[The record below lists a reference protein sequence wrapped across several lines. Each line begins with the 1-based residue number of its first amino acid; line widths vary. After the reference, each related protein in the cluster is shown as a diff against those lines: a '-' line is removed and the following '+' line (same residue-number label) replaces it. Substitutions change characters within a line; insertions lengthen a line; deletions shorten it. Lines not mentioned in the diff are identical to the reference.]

1 MSGMAVRIYFD
12 LGTSNVRLFVLDGA
26 LNTLYSVRRALGA
39 KDSAIAGNNEAL
51 IAGMKTMYD
60 AALSAL
66 SLKDADVVQIY
77 ASGMAT
83 SPYGFEEIPHCEA
96 PVTVAEFA
104 RRGVFS
110 HREKKAFHREVLL
123 VAGMKTTADDIA
135 FVNNTRGEEIEVVGV
150 METLKQRFG
159 DEPVAVILPGSHTH
173 VVLAE
178 AGAGAIWGI
187 VSNFTGELF
196 HALKT
201 QTILAPVMEAEVDRP
216 DTDALLLGAQNA
228 ARFGFNRALYIGHA
242 MRLFQQGDARA
253 RRCYCEG
260 VISGGVITALDY
272 YGENVWQGCHNAAIV
287 SSAYMSE
294 VFLVLLT
301 QSRTIENVQRIEID
315 AHKSYALE
323 GLKRIIR
330 CRGEI

>member
-1 MSGMAVRIYFD
+1 MSGMAVRVYFD

-26 LNTLYSVRRALGA
+26 LNTLYTARRALGA

-51 IAGMKTMYD
+51 IAGMKAMYNT
-60 AALSAL
+60 ALSAL
-66 SLKDADVVQIY
+66 SFKDADVVQIY

-83 SPYGFEEIPHCEA
+83 SPYGFEEVPHCEA

-135 FVNNTRGEEIEVVGV
+135 FINNTRGEEIEVVGV
-150 METLKQRFG
+150 METLEQCFG
-159 DEPVAVILPGSHTH
+159 DEPAAVILPGSHTH
-173 VVLAE
+173 VML
-178 AGAGAIWGI
+178 AGAGAIRGI

-201 QTILAPVMEAEVDRP
+201 QTILAPVMEAEFDRP

-272 YGENVWQGCHNAAIV
+272 YVENVWQGCRNAAIV
-287 SSAYMSE
+287 SNAYMGE
-294 VFLVLLT
+294 VFLALLT
-301 QSRTIENVQRIEID
+301 QSRTIENVRRIEID

-323 GLKRIIR
+323 GLKRIVR

>member
-1 MSGMAVRIYFD
+1 MAVRVYYD
-12 LGTSNVRLFVLDGA
+12 LGTSNVRIFVLDRA
-26 LNTLYSVRRALGA
+26 LNALYTARRALGA
-39 KDSAIAGNNEAL
+39 KDSAIVGNNSAL
-51 IAGMKTMYD
+51 IAGMKEMYD
-60 AALSAL
+60 AALQAL
-66 SLKDADVVQIY
+66 SLNDADVVQIY

-83 SPYGFEEIPHCEA
+83 SPYGFEEIPHCTV

-104 RRGVFS
+104 RRGVFT
-110 HREKKAFHREVLL
+110 HQEKKAFNREILL

-150 METLKQRFG
+150 MAELEKRFG

-173 VVLAE
+173 VMLV
-178 AGAGAIWGI
+178 GAGAIKGI

-201 QTILAPVMEAEVDRP
+201 QTILAPVMDTEFDRP
-216 DTDALLLGAQNA
+216 DIDALLMGAQNA
-228 ARFGFNRALYIGHA
+228 AHFGFNRALYIGHA
-242 MRLFQQGDARA
+242 MRLFGEGDTRA

-260 VISGGVITALDY
+260 VISGGMITALDY
-272 YGENVWQGCHNAAIV
+272 YCENVWQGCQNAAIV
-287 SSAYMSE
+287 SNAYMGD
-294 VFLVLLT
+294 VFLALLT

-315 AHKSYALE
+315 ANKSYALE

-330 CRGEI
+330 CRGEE